1 MEIDA
6 LKTQL
11 EQMGHPVAVT
21 SFFTEPPL
29 PYIILLPTG
38 EERTGSDSGA
48 EIQNVSYQ
56 IELYT
61 VQKDMILERQLED
74 MLANQGIQFSKAETY
89 IDEDAMYQCAYSIE
103 FYMKVRK

>member
-1 MEIDA
+1 MEIED

-11 EQMGHPVAVT
+11 EQLGYPVAVPL
-21 SFFTEPPL
+21 FFTEPPL

-38 EERTGSDSGA
+38 EERTGSDFGA
-48 EIQNVSYQ
+48 EIRNISYQ

-61 VQKDMILERQLED
+61 AKKDAVLERQLED
-74 MLANQGIQFSKAETY
+74 LLTGQGIQFGKAEAY

-103 FYMKVRK
+103 FYMKARK